1 MTDKYFILDIIEGED
16 DRIGRIAIVR
26 ANPVKVLINGR
37 MSASENIIGAE
48 LFFLPL
54 DYGLVHS
61 IIEEQNKETIWRV
74 NPKDFKDR
82 YVFFESENRRRL
94 VHYHKSL
101 YIRNQHDNWLKRI
114 FRKFCKK

>member
-82 YVFFESENRRRL
+82 YVFLNQRIDDDLFTT
-94 VHYHKSL
+94 
-101 YIRNQHDNWLKRI
+101 IRVYTSVINMI
-114 FRKFCKK
+114 IG